1 MPHFNAAGHDTYIC
15 QVCTGIFDAVTA
27 TATWRPDVTG
37 NVSAGNVCPG
47 CLEASRKPSGT
58 PAGPAAAF
66 AARYAGTDAR
76 TGSRFA
82 AGTLIVRCPGGYA
95 VAEASTA
102 ARSCGC
108 GDAATHEHNG
118 AACCG
123 GSHCCP
129 GPPRNPPARQSAAR
143 PPALRTAGRCP
154 SRNIAASN
162 PAASP
167 DRR

>member
-27 TATWRPDVTG
+27 TATWRPDITG
-37 NVSAGNVCPG
+37 HVSAGNVCPG
-47 CLEASRKPSGT
+47 CLAAACKPSGT

-95 VAEASTA
+95 VAEPAPA
-102 ARSCGC
+102 A
-108 GDAATHEHNG
+108 HEHN
-118 AACCG
+118 
-123 GSHCCP
+123 
-129 GPPRNPPARQSAAR
+129 ARQSAAR
-143 PPALRTAGRCP
+143 PPALRTAGRWA
-154 SRNIAASN
+154 SRSIAASN